1 MIKGTVISRKGE
13 RAKVRINFKETD
25 ERGLRAY
32 VDCWNPISAHP
43 GDNVTIEYR
52 KIDERKAKIFML
64 AFPVL
69 CVAAGF
75 VFGYSI
81 ANYFQMDFWYY
92 PFIVGSVLV
101 WGFVAVNYLRIFKR
115 DAVSSQEQLTVAS
128 IDPVE
133 FVVDGDGDAADGDA
147 KNTKSFLY
155 SGR

>member
-43 GDNVTIEYR
+43 ISLP
-52 KIDERKAKIFML
+52 I
-64 AFPVL
+64 L
-69 CVAAGF
+69 CVVAGF

-81 ANYFQMDFWYY
+81 ANYFEMDFWYY
-92 PFIVGSVLV
+92 PFIVGSVIV
-101 WGFVAVNYLRIFKR
+101 WSFVAFNYLRIFRR
-115 DAVSSQEQLTVAS
+115 DALSSQEQLTVAS

-133 FVVDGDGDAADGDA
+133 FVVNDDDSTDGDA